1 MDHMGRQSNGVCG
14 YHNVDFVP
22 FVLIVLEEIDEPP
35 IASNC

>member
-1 MDHMGRQSNGVCG
+1 MDHMGKQSNGVCG

-22 FVLIVLEEIDEPP
+22 FVLVLEEIDEPP